1 MKKWVLFGLMVS
13 LTVSLVLAGG
23 SKEQKWDR
31 SGVVMRGTDTT
42 IRA

>member
-23 SKEQKWDR
+23 SKEQKWD
-31 SGVVMRGTDTT
+31 
-42 IRA
+42 